1 MKHIGKVETGTGSAH
16 ITMHEWL
23 NAWANSIGKSLY
35 PGTLNI
41 KINSKIALKGECIS
55 LKPWDSLFF
64 NKWKYK
70 EDYDPKLYPAKLN
83 GYSVWIFDWGFSD
96 KIRDYFEIVAEEC
109 LRDKFNLKDGDEV
122 KIEMSCESYKIL
134 EKECCVMDKQ
144 LLISRFFTTNDKKI
158 DKVVFP
164 LPSYWWSR
172 FYEYAWA
179 AEFCEET
186 DTVLDAACGIAHP
199 FKFYIADKCKAIHA
213 VDKDERV
220 LNFSAMLAEMCKT
233 FKLNKVELDESAVA
247 FRQADITSLS
257 YRNGM
262 FDKVFCISALHHIS
276 DDGRQKALAE
286 FRRVLK
292 DDGMIIL
299 TIDYS
304 KTSDY
309 ASMTMDELEAMAI
322 EAGLKFASKK
332 DSSIPEN
339 AINWN
344 NGLYC
349 FRAVLVK
356 AIVEEKPAKSEGVAK
371 VQANKTASK
380 QTPSGTAKKTAKAK
394 SEK

>member
-1 MKHIGKVETGTGSAH
+1 MDK
-16 ITMHEWL
+16 
-23 NAWANSIGKSLY
+23 
-35 PGTLNI
+35 TLENT
-41 KINSKIALKGECIS
+41 KKGVFGIMNKD
-55 LKPWDSLFF
+55 LLTTRFF
-64 NKWKYK
+64 N
-70 EDYDPKLYPAKLN
+70 
-83 GYSVWIFDWGFSD
+83 
-96 KIRDYFEIVAEEC
+96 
-109 LRDKFNLKDGDEV
+109 
-122 KIEMSCESYKIL
+122 
-134 EKECCVMDKQ
+134 
-144 LLISRFFTTNDKKI
+144 TNDKRM
-158 DKVVFP
+158 DTVVFP
-164 LPSYWWSR
+164 LPSHWWSR

-179 AEFCEET
+179 AEFCSEN
-186 DTVLDAACGIAHP
+186 DVVLDAACGIPHP
-199 FKFYIADKCKAIHA
+199 FKFYLAGKCKETHAIDGDVRITDYLELGKA
-213 VDKDERV
+213 IDE
-220 LNFSAMLAEMCKT
+220 T
-233 FKLNKVELDESAVA
+233 FGKNARDNCPTEFIKGVEVKHGNIAQLPYED
-247 FRQADITSLS
+247 
-257 YRNGM
+257 GM

-356 AIVEEKPAKSEGVAK
+356 AIVEEKPAKSEGVTK

-394 SEK
+394 K